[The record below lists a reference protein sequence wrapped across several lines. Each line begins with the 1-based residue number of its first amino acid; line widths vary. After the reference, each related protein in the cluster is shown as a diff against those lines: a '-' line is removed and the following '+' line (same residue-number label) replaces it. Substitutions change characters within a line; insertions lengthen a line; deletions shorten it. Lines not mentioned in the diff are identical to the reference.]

1 MDLVCELK
9 RIGSLDEFVESG
21 NYYFQRH
28 KCEAS
33 GKEEKVM
40 LDFTLS
46 NDTTDKILRFGVCK
60 ECGKVFYHRDFSS
73 KMF

>member
-1 MDLVCELK
+1 MDLLQELQK
-9 RIGSLDEFVESG
+9 IAGKDDFEESS

-28 KCEAS
+28 SCEKS

-46 NDTTDKILRFGVCK
+46 NDKTDKILRFGLC
-60 ECGKVFYHRDFSS
+60 EHCGKVFYHRDFSAKS
-73 KMF
+73 F